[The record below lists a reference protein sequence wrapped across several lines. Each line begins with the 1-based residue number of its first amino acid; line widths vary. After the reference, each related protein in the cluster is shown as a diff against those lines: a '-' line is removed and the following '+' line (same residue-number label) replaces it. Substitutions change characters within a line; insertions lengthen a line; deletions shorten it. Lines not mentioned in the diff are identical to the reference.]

1 MSIRRASSAEQAAET
16 AGAAVATGR
25 SLATPFGADDTA
37 ELLLDLLEHTALV
50 APEAIALVRGRTV
63 DGTPLTQAL
72 IDEGV
77 ATSDGIARMLAV
89 RHHLPVVD
97 LPTVGVAVEASQLIP
112 VQTLERSVAVP
123 YELEGD
129 ILRVAV
135 ADPGNLHAID
145 ELRLATKHSLELV
158 VASRDDIRAELQR
171 LVRTAEAIG
180 SIVAVDLEQTSDDS
194 DDLEADDGISD
205 GPLVRLVNA
214 LIFQA
219 AEENA
224 SDVHFEAQEDALV
237 VRFRVDGVLRE
248 VQRVPKK
255 MAAGVTTRL
264 KVLAKLDIAERR
276 KPQDGRITLS
286 SSAVGRMLDIR
297 VATLP
302 TVEGEKVVMR
312 LLDKSRKPPTMP
324 ELGLSDSMRADLEA
338 IARLPTGA
346 LIVTG
351 PTGSGKS
358 TTLYGCL
365 AVISRPE
372 INVITVED
380 PVEYRMPGVNQVQI
394 NVRAGL
400 TFASAL
406 RSILRSDPDVVMVGE
421 IRDVETAK
429 ISIEAAL
436 TGHFVL
442 STLHTND
449 APSTITRLGEMG
461 VEPFLTG
468 AAVSAV
474 LAQRLA
480 RKLCTHCCEAYQ
492 PTEAEISELRVA
504 PELLGRPRRHRLLP
518 QEGLPAVQP
527 HRLSRPRRHLPVPAH
542 VGGDRRACR
551 AAREPRRDRARCG
564 GERHAVALGRRP
576 REGRLGPH
584 VHRRARA
591 GSFLAQDRK
600 SASAEFPVARRS
612 LKASASRPRSLL
624 RLSGLEALRGGDVA
638 AERDERLDRV
648 RDEACRLDRAREG
661 VRACGDGCRTRAA
674 RPHLGLDDT
683 AIALVDGA
691 QSGHRGPVDPR
702 VANVQ
707 LAASEGL
714 GGGFAHRRA

>member
-1 MSIRRASSAEQAAET
+1 MSIRRAPAAEKIGME
-16 AGAAVATGR
+16 AGPPTPAR
-25 SLATPFGADDTA
+25 SLATPFGVDDQS
-37 ELLLDLLEHTALV
+37 ELLLDLLERTALV
-50 APEAIALVRGRTV
+50 APDQLALVRGRTV
-63 DGTPLTQAL
+63 DGTALTQAL
-72 IDEGV
+72 IDEGA

-97 LPTVGVAVEASQLIP
+97 LPSVGVAVDATQQIS
-112 VQTLERSVAVP
+112 VQTLERSVAIP
-123 YELEGD
+123 YVLEGD
-129 ILRVAV
+129 VLRVAV

-145 ELRLATKHSLELV
+145 ELRLATTHTLELV
-158 VASRDDIRAELQR
+158 VASRDDILAELQR

-180 SIVAVDLEQTSDDS
+180 SVVAVDLDDVGVDDAE

-224 SDVHFEAQEDALV
+224 SDVHFEGQEDALV

-248 VQRVPKK
+248 VQRIPKK

-286 SSAVGRMLDIR
+286 TSAVGRMLDIR

-312 LLDKSRKPPTMP
+312 LLDKSRKPPTLP
-324 ELGLSDSMRADLEA
+324 ELGLSDAMRTELEA
-338 IARLPTGA
+338 VVRMPTGA

-365 AVISRPE
+365 ALMNRPE

-380 PVEYRMPGVNQVQI
+380 PVEYRLAGVNQVQI

-492 PTEAEISELRVA
+492 PSEAELTELRVS
-504 PELLGRPRRHRLLP
+504 PELLGPLDGTLFYRKKGCPRCNHTGYRGRVGVFQFLRMSEEIAAL
-518 QEGLPAVQP
+518 AVQ
-527 HRLSRPRRHLPVPAH
+527 HASR
-542 VGGDRRACR
+542 DEIER
-551 AAREPRRDRARCG
+551 AAAANGMRALWDDG
-564 GERHAVALGRRP
+564 LEKVA
-576 REGRLGPH
+576 
-584 VHRRARA
+584 
-591 GSFLAQDRK
+591 
-600 SASAEFPVARRS
+600 
-612 LKASASRPRSLL
+612 
-624 RLSGLEALRGGDVA
+624 SGLTSIEELA
-638 AERDERLDRV
+638 RV
-648 RDEACRLDRAREG
+648 L
-661 VRACGDGCRTRAA
+661 
-674 RPHLGLDDT
+674 
-683 AIALVDGA
+683 
-691 QSGHRGPVDPR
+691 S
-702 VANVQ
+702 
-707 LAASEGL
+707 
-714 GGGFAHRRA
+714 